1 MSLSWSNGDIVERS
15 PRKRNQQ
22 KEQQQQQQEQ
32 QEQDPHFAKQ
42 QQQLAQH
49 QSLLSEEDPWSIVD
63 FSNMRSSMNRREDTY
78 NKISEREMVGQ
89 MGRNPFMSENNYLND
104 VMTQDNFLKPV
115 STSFEREK
123 GSSTQE

>member
-15 PRKRNQQ
+15 PRKRNKKQQ
-22 KEQQQQQQEQ
+22 HELEQMQQQQEQ
-32 QEQDPHFAKQ
+32 HFAKQ

-49 QSLLSEEDPWSIVD
+49 QSLLSEEDSWSIAD
-63 FSNMRSSMNRREDTY
+63 FSNMSSSLNRRENTY

-115 STSFEREK
+115 CTSFEREK
-123 GSSTQE
+123 GSATQE

>member
-1 MSLSWSNGDIVERS
+1 MYFIMSLSWSNGDIVERS
-15 PRKRNQQ
+15 PRKRN
-22 KEQQQQQQEQ
+22 QQQQEQ

-115 STSFEREK
+115 CTSFEREK
-123 GSSTQE
+123 GSDS

>member
-22 KEQQQQQQEQ
+22 QKEQQE

-123 GSSTQE
+123 GSATQE

>member
-22 KEQQQQQQEQ
+22 QQEQQ

-89 MGRNPFMSENNYLND
+89 MGRNPFISENNYLND

-123 GSSTQE
+123 GSDS